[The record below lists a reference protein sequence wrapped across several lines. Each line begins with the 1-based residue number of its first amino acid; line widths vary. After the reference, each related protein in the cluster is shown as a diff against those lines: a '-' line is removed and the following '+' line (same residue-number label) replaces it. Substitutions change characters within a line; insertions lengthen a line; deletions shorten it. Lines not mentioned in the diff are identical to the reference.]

1 MDRNMIRK
9 YISKLDRNTINN
21 FALKNK
27 IKLTTDELEIIYN
40 SIKNDYEEF
49 LSSDFYKYMEQ
60 YKKKLSENVYN
71 KIVELYEKY
80 KKYIK

>member
-49 LSSDFYKYMEQ
+49 LGSDFYKYMEQ
-60 YKKKLSENVYN
+60 YRKKLSENVYN